1 MNAVILITKI
11 PNKNS
16 KTRLSTL
23 LSENERIKFSD
34 NLIDK
39 NVNIIKNYRVFLSLT
54 PDELFED
61 YTKNSPYDCIR
72 QTGDDIGQRMNNSI
86 KEVFV

>member
-1 MNAVILITKI
+1 MNAVILMTKI

-23 LSENERIKFSD
+23 LSENERIKFSG
-34 NLIDK
+34 NLIEK

-54 PDELFED
+54 PDELF
-61 YTKNSPYDCIR
+61 
-72 QTGDDIGQRMNNSI
+72 
-86 KEVFV
+86 

>member
-1 MNAVILITKI
+1 MTKI

-16 KTRLSTL
+16 KTRLSNL
-23 LSENERIKFSD
+23 LSENERIKFSG

-39 NVNIIKNYRVFLSLT
+39 NVNIIKKYKVFLSLT

-61 YTKNSPYDCIR
+61 YTKNSPHDCIDWDEEITR
-72 QTGDDIGQRMNNSI
+72 C
-86 KEVFV
+86 FV